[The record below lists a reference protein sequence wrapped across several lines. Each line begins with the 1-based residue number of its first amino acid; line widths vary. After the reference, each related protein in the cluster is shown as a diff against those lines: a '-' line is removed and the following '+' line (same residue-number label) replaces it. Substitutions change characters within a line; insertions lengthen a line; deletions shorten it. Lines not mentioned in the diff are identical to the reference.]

1 MRVARAVAARERI
14 GPVAAQRALYSR
26 HPSAG
31 FASKRAP
38 CQTGMPAFS
47 DDFDGKVDYLADA
60 KCKNGRDYGECTDP
74 PCGPGADLVLTLPI
88 LAALRRR
95 RLYS

>member
-1 MRVARAVAARERI
+1 MQVARAVAARERL
-14 GPVAAQRALYSR
+14 GPVAAQRTLFAC
-26 HPSAG
+26 HPSAT

-38 CQTGMPAFS
+38 CQIGMPAFA

-60 KCKNGRDYGECTDP
+60 KCKNGRDYGERTDP